1 MSYLKFDKNLMIN
14 LEQSLPKEML
24 RTNMSGAYH
33 CTTIVGCNTRKQHG
47 LLVIP
52 IPEMDDKAHVLLSS
66 LDESVIQHGASFNLG
81 LHQYGQP
88 QRSQVHTRVHLRI
101 CPQSHISCG
110 RSYND

>member
-1 MSYLKFDKNLMIN
+1 MSYLKFDKSLMIN

-24 RTNMSGAYH
+24 RTNKSGAYH

-66 LDESVIQHGASFNLG
+66 LDETVIQHGYLSILAFTNMAAACSAPTAISIYANSTASL
-81 LHQYGQP
+81 
-88 QRSQVHTRVHLRI
+88 
-101 CPQSHISCG
+101 CPL
-110 RSYND
+110 

>member
-24 RTNMSGAYH
+24 RTNKSGAYH

-52 IPEMDDKAHVLLSS
+52 IRRWTTRRMCCCHLSMS
-66 LDESVIQHGASFNLG
+66 
-81 LHQYGQP
+81 
-88 QRSQVHTRVHLRI
+88 R
-101 CPQSHISCG
+101 
-110 RSYND
+110 